1 VSHTEKIKRVLA
13 LDVGTKRIGM
23 AISDELGITAQGIG
37 TLERKNKKSDFAHL
51 DTVLERYGVV
61 ELVVGIPLRM
71 SGEEGTQA
79 GKIRGFAQELKERTG
94 LPLHFWDE
102 RLTSAEAHR
111 VLNEAGMTRLNRKGK
126 VDQMAAIMI
135 LQGWMEKQRVG
146 SD

>member
-79 GKIRGFAQELKERTG
+79 EKIRGFAQELKERTG

-111 VLNEAGMTRLNRKGK
+111 VLNEAGMTRLDRKGK